1 MPPKFYKKK
10 KFSKSSAP
18 VANKINYSATFLI
31 IVESPSKCKKIEGF
45 LGSDYC
51 CIASKGHI
59 RTVDGLKSIDTKGT
73 FEPTFSIIDEKKTHV
88 EFMHEVIGRFSKS
101 NIILASDDDREGE
114 AIAWHICKV
123 FGLPVETTQRIVF
136 HEVTES
142 ALIKAVGFP
151 GRINMN
157 LVQAQQARQVLDIV
171 VGYKISPY
179 LWKYLYHNKSNSL
192 SAGRCQTPALRLVYD
207 NEKEKKAFELKYKT
221 VGVFFGKNISFDLNK
236 EFDDDKQV
244 LEFIENSKGFAYTLT
259 VGQSKESRRTA
270 PKPFTTSRLLQ
281 TASSLLHISPK
292 ETMSLCQQ
300 LYQEGHITYMRTESA
315 KYSGVFLEQCKKYI
329 LAQFTK
335 TEYLADLQ
343 VLENK
348 DINNPHEAI
357 RVTHVTTS
365 SINTDNARLSSM
377 YKLIWRNSVESCM
390 SDALYNIVTVKITA
404 PLDTWYSTNVE
415 SPKFLGWRTI
425 EERLDVTELQN
436 IASSQILYFK
446 SIKTTK
452 KQFSHNYVESTC
464 VARNKG
470 QRYTEATLIHK
481 LEELGIGRP
490 STFAT
495 IVDTIQERGYVNR
508 TDIEGEKI
516 LCKDFLLKENVLE
529 IKEKE
534 KAFGAE
540 KNKLVLQPVG
550 LLTIEFLT
558 QHFENIFEYGYTKNM
573 EDKLDNVAKGSE
585 KDWAAICKTC
595 YQEITNLAKPLAKL
609 EKQTYRLD
617 EENVFIFERY
627 GPVIRKTLED
637 GTFQY
642 SNVKKDMNIDLEL
655 LKSGGYTA
663 DNLIEIK
670 NGILGKYDGQDVILK
685 TGKYGPY
692 VECGDKKESVKS
704 LEKPLDQIKLE
715 DVIPLFE
722 KEDKPDKS
730 VLRKIDETMSLRRGK
745 FGNYVFYKTETMVK
759 PEFFNIKKFDQC
771 PITCDAQI
779 LIEWLRDKYINKL
792 KK

>member
-1 MPPKFYKKK
+1 M
-10 KFSKSSAP
+10 
-18 VANKINYSATFLI
+18 
-31 IVESPSKCKKIEGF
+31 
-45 LGSDYC
+45 GS
-51 CIASKGHI
+51 
-59 RTVDGLKSIDTKGT
+59 
-73 FEPTFSIIDEKKTHV
+73 
-88 EFMHEVIGRFSKS
+88 
-101 NIILASDDDREGE
+101 
-114 AIAWHICKV
+114 
-123 FGLPVETTQRIVF
+123 
-136 HEVTES
+136 
-142 ALIKAVGFP
+142 
-151 GRINMN
+151 
-157 LVQAQQARQVLDIV
+157 
-171 VGYKISPY
+171 
-179 LWKYLYHNKSNSL
+179 
-192 SAGRCQTPALRLVYD
+192 
-207 NEKEKKAFELKYKT
+207 
-221 VGVFFGKNISFDLNK
+221 FFGKNISFDLNK
-236 EFDDDKQV
+236 EYDSDAQV
-244 LEFIENSKGFAYTLT
+244 LEFMEKSKNFAYALT
-259 VGQSKESRRTA
+259 VGLSKESRRSA

-281 TASSLLHISPK
+281 TASSSLHISPK

-315 KYSGVFLEQCKKYI
+315 KYSGTFLEQCKKYI
-329 LAQFTK
+329 LAQFTR

-357 RVTHVTTS
+357 RVTNVTTTL
-365 SINTDNARLSSM
+365 INTDNVRLASM

-390 SDALYNIVTVKITA
+390 SDALYNIVTVKIGA

-425 EERLDVTELQN
+425 EEKLDVTELQN

-446 SIKTTK
+446 SIETTR
-452 KQFSHNYVESTC
+452 KQFSYNSVESSC

-495 IVDTIQERGYVNR
+495 IVDTIQERGYVKR
-508 TDIEGEKI
+508 SDIEGEKTV
-516 LCKDFLLKENVLE
+516 CKDFLLKENVLE

-534 KAFGAE
+534 KEFGAE
-540 KNKLVLQPVG
+540 KNKLVLQSVG

-558 QHFENIFEYGYTKNM
+558 QHFENIFEYGYTKTM
-573 EDKLDNVAKGSE
+573 EDKLDDVAKGSE

-595 YQEITNLAKPLAKL
+595 YNEIKELAKPLAKL

-627 GPVIRKTLED
+627 GPVIKKTLED

-642 SNVKKDMNIDLEL
+642 NQVKKDMNIDLEL
-655 LKSGGYTA
+655 LKSGGYSA
-663 DNLIEIK
+663 DDLIEIK
-670 NGILGKYDGQDVILK
+670 TGLLGNCGGHDVILK

-692 VECGDKKESVKS
+692 VEWGDKKESVKS

-745 FGNYVFYKTETMVK
+745 FGNYVFYKTEAMVK
-759 PEFFNIKKFDQC
+759 PEFFNIKKFDKC
-771 PITCDAQI
+771 PITCDAEI
-779 LIEWLRDKYINKL
+779 LIRWLNDKYINKL